1 MSTLYRLKFLDASI
15 TWWVVLALYGLAAG
29 CGDSPTE
36 LPDASRDR
44 IVFSSGSTIYAMDQ
58 DGGNL
63 VQLTALPTHGSQPAP
78 SPDGTRIAFTT
89 TELPNYISIMSA
101 DGSGATRLTGIA
113 GRFPGGAASPSWSPD
128 GRKILFTGTIGEQ
141 SDLYVMNADGSNWV
155 NLTNDDW
162 VRDDVGAWSPDGRR
176 IAFARWAG
184 TPLLPHIHVMDA
196 DGSNVRQVTTGN
208 TLDFWPAWFP
218 DSYQIVFARE
228 TLDGSIR
235 QIVTIGAGGSGLRQ
249 LTNFQGRDGHPSWS
263 RDGRRLLFT
272 RELAHL
278 PADVWISPADGA
290 QGVDLTQTPGLHES
304 GPRWLPVP

>member
-1 MSTLYRLKFLDASI
+1 VPDFPRHTAA
-15 TWWVVLALYGLAAG
+15 ALLLWLVACSDG
-29 CGDSPTE
+29 PTD
-36 LPDASRDR
+36 LHDASRDR
-44 IVFSSGSTIYAMDQ
+44 IVFASGASGNYDIYAMDQ

-63 VQLTALPTHGSQPAP
+63 LQLTTTSSQDAQPAP
-78 SPDGTRIAFTT
+78 SPDGTRIAFSSVEGTD
-89 TELPNYISIMSA
+89 YISVMNA
-101 DGSGATRLTGIA
+101 DGSGVIRITGIST
-113 GRFPGGAASPSWSPD
+113 RFPGEAASPSWSPD
-128 GRKILFTGTIGEQ
+128 GLKILFTGTVGEQ

-155 NLTNDDW
+155 NLTNDDS

-196 DGSNVRQVTTGN
+196 DGGNARQVTTGN

-228 TLDGSIR
+228 TLDGTIR
-235 QIVTIGAGGSGLRQ
+235 QIVTIGAGGTGLRQ
-249 LTNFQGRDGHPSWS
+249 LTNFQGRDGQPSWS
-263 RDGRRLLFT
+263 RDGRKLLFT
-272 RELAHL
+272 REPAHL
-278 PADVWISPADGA
+278 PADVWISLADGV